1 MAGEGFR
8 RTVRAGLLCIFLGL
22 TGAGAAGAEV
32 RLAEARHLFDLAS
45 GGGTA
50 LSLPSDVAIGT
61 GGRAYVVDG
70 GNHRVVVFSPSGQY
84 LFAIGRKGEGNGEFR
99 DPVGIGTDA
108 QGRIYVADSGNHRIQ
123 MFDANGRFS
132 GAFPTGR
139 GRPID
144 VAPDPDGKTLY
155 VTGGHR
161 LTVYSPTG
169 QVLRQ
174 WGSEGQSQGE
184 FRYPASVLVAPSG
197 LVYVV
202 DALNT
207 RVQIFDPQGQFVFQ
221 VGEWGVLPGQ
231 FFRPKGV
238 ALDSQGRI
246 YVTDSYMDLVEVFN
260 SDYQFQHVLGAK
272 GKIRKV
278 TAPGGIAIDAS
289 DRLFVAEML
298 ANKVSVFSLR

>member
-1 MAGEGFR
+1 
-8 RTVRAGLLCIFLGL
+8 L
-22 TGAGAAGAEV
+22 

-50 LSLPSDVAIGT
+50 LSLPSDVAIGS

-70 GNHRVVVFSPSGQY
+70 GNHRVVVFSPAGQY
-84 LFAIGRKGEGNGEFR
+84 LFAIGRKGEGSGEFR
-99 DPVGIGTDA
+99 DPVGVGADA
-108 QGRIYVADSGNHRIQ
+108 QGRVYVADSGNHRIQ
-123 MFDANGRFS
+123 MFDANGRFRGS
-132 GAFPTGR
+132 FPTGS

-144 VAPDPDGKTLY
+144 VAPDPEGKNLY
-155 VTGGHR
+155 VTGSHR
-161 LTVYSPTG
+161 LTAYSPTG

-174 WGSEGQSQGE
+174 WGSEGQGQGE
-184 FRYPASVLVAPSG
+184 FRYPASVLVAPEG
-197 LVYVV
+197 QVYVV
-202 DALNT
+202 DALNS
-207 RVQIFDPQGQFVFQ
+207 RVQIFDPQGKFVFQ
-221 VGEWGVLPGQ
+221 VGEWGVLSGQ
-231 FFRPKGV
+231 LFRPKGV
-238 ALDSQGRI
+238 ALDSKNRI

-278 TAPGGIAIDAS
+278 TAPGGIAIDGS

>member
-1 MAGEGFR
+1 MSVNGLR
-8 RTVRAGLLCIFLGL
+8 RKVRGGLLCLFLCL
-22 TGAGAAGAEV
+22 ASIGATGAEV

-45 GGGTA
+45 GGGVA
-50 LSLPSDVAIGT
+50 LSLPSDVAIGS

-70 GNHRVVVFSPSGQY
+70 GNHRVVVFSSAGQY
-84 LFAIGRKGEGNGEFR
+84 LFAIGRKGEGSGEFR
-99 DPVGIGTDA
+99 DPVGIGADA
-108 QGRIYVADSGNHRIQ
+108 QGRVYVADSGNHRIQ

-132 GAFPTGR
+132 GSFPTGS

-144 VAPDPDGKTLY
+144 VAPDPEGKTLY
-155 VTGGHR
+155 VTGSHR
-161 LTVYSPTG
+161 LTAYSPSG

-184 FRYPASVLVAPSG
+184 FRYPASVLVAPEG
-197 LVYVV
+197 QVYIV
-202 DALNT
+202 DALNS
-207 RVQIFDPQGQFVFQ
+207 RVQIFDPQGKFVFQ

-238 ALDSQGRI
+238 ALDSKNRI

-298 ANKVSVFSLR
+298 VNKVSVFSLR